1 MTSGQLCPLVLA
13 YVAAVEAL
21 EAAVVAAGVQRDEG
35 SADLNHTAHTVMIA
49 AEGHLD
55 ALGRRLDGQRE
66 QLSRSEDLV
75 LVLYGQ
81 RRHEAQERSA
91 ALREW
96 AHRQRLVSPQP
107 LRPGGAS

>member
-49 AEGHLD
+49 AESHAD
-55 ALGRRLDGQRE
+55 AVVGRLDGQRE
-66 QLSRSEDLV
+66 QLSRSEDLL

-81 RRHEAQERSA
+81 RSLLAKERSA

-96 AHRQRLVSPQP
+96 AHRQRLSPPQP
-107 LRPGGAS
+107 RPGGAS